1 MNCQYCNKVCKNKN
15 SFTNHERLCPSNP
28 NRKYKNGMQG
38 KTPWNKGLSKEA
50 DERVAAHADTLK
62 GRPSTVVWTEEMRQS
77 QSKMVKERHIKFPE
91 THVNRRLAGNR
102 SKMTYPEQ
110 VAHDWFVK
118 NDFMFSH
125 NKKVGKYFPDFLI
138 DNIIVEIDG
147 EHWHPVGNEKDAIR
161 DAELTAMGYTV
172 YRIRSSERIEE
183 RLSNIFGV

>member
-1 MNCQYCNKVCKNKN
+1 
-15 SFTNHERLCPSNP
+15 
-28 NRKYKNGMQG
+28 MQG

-62 GRPSTVVWTEEMRQS
+62 GRPSTVVWTEEMRQL

-138 DNIIVEIDG
+138 ENIVVEIDG